1 MIGET
6 SGLSHVSIPGLGIAK
21 PAVFPQIPKR
31 PLWKVPG
38 AFFFEPTRI
47 ATAMEESAITHSVE
61 VRVEAYF
68 LEEQSDAEKG
78 LFTFAYRVK
87 LKNLGQDTVQL
98 LRRHWVITDSTGHV
112 RHVKGDGVVGEQP
125 VLQPG
130 QSYEYVSGSRL
141 ESPIGSME
149 GTYQM
154 VNQKGESFE
163 VKIPQFTLAVPSVL
177 N

>member
-1 MIGET
+1 
-6 SGLSHVSIPGLGIAK
+6 
-21 PAVFPQIPKR
+21 
-31 PLWKVPG
+31 
-38 AFFFEPTRI
+38 
-47 ATAMEESAITHSVE
+47 MEESAITHSVE

-68 LEEQSDAEKG
+68 LEEQSDTNNG

-87 LKNLGQDTVQL
+87 LKNMGQDTVQL
-98 LRRHWVITDSTGHV
+98 LRRHWVITDSNGQV

-130 QSYEYVSGSRL
+130 QNYEYVSGSRL
-141 ESPIGSME
+141 ESPIGTME

-154 VNQKGESFE
+154 VNQKGETFD
-163 VKIPQFTLAVPSVL
+163 VKIPPFTLAVPSLL